1 MTNRQPPSKA
11 LHVTLWVVQL
21 LLASSLFWAA
31 YMKLFQ
37 PIDQLAVMWPWAGLV
52 PAALVKFTGVIDFL
66 GGAGLVLPGITGIKP
81 RLTVYAA
88 AGVILLMLIAS
99 AFHISRGEGAL
110 IAPNVVFALLAAFV
124 AWGRCQG

>member
-37 PIDQLAVMWPWAGLV
+37 PIDQLAVMWPWAGQV

-66 GGAGLVLPGITGIKP
+66 GGAGLVLPGITGIKS

-88 AGVILLMLIAS
+88 AGVILLMLVAS

-124 AWGRCQG
+124 AWGRGR